1 MRGVNQNLD
10 AAGDASTHA
19 NECCWLQL
27 EIKQETQVHLAHAFL
42 FVFVHTV
49 EINDRS
55 VESDPLN
62 DVLCMQ
68 PRGET
73 LQQA

>member
-1 MRGVNQNLD
+1 MRVVVNQNLD
-10 AAGDASTHA
+10 AAGDASTHS

-27 EIKQETQVHLAHAFL
+27 EIKQETLVHFA
-42 FVFVHTV
+42 
-49 EINDRS
+49 
-55 VESDPLN
+55 ESDPLN

-73 LQQA
+73 LQQT